1 MAQLNDRHAISI
13 IVPTYNEKE
22 TIIKFLEKVT
32 HQISKNNFNAG
43 IIVVDDGSPDG
54 TADLITNFSKTH
66 TNVTLL
72 NRREKKGLA
81 SACVHGFN
89 HANSPIL
96 GVMDADLS
104 HAPDALPYLLNPL
117 LYNMCDIAVGSRYVP
132 GGRIL
137 NWPLSRYMQSK
148 LACIVGSLL
157 TSIKDVTSGFFFFK
171 REVIEGVPLNP
182 LGFKICLEVLV
193 KGNYQTVMEV
203 PYTFCDR
210 ISGKSKMGLKQIR
223 EYGKQLAGLY
233 QYKKNKHGLLQNSS
247 Y

>member
-1 MAQLNDRHAISI
+1 MTNLNNNHRISI
-13 IVPTYNEKE
+13 VVPTYNEKE
-22 TIIKFLEKVT
+22 TIISFLERVT
-32 HQISKNNFNAG
+32 HQISKNNFDAG

-54 TADLITNFSKTH
+54 TAELITDFSKIH
-66 TNVTLL
+66 TNVALL

-81 SACVHGFN
+81 SACVYGFS
-89 HANSPIL
+89 HTNSPIL

-104 HAPDALPYLLNPL
+104 HAPSALPYLLNQL
-117 LYNMCDIAVGSRYVP
+117 VYNMCDIVVGSRYVP

-148 LACIVGSLL
+148 LACVVGSLL

-171 REVIEGVPLNP
+171 REVIEGVQLDP
-182 LGFKICLEVLV
+182 LGFKICLEILV

-210 ISGKSKMGLKQIR
+210 ISGKSKMGLKQIL
-223 EYGKQLAGLY
+223 EYGKQLRRLY
-233 QYKKNKHGLLQNSS
+233 KYKKTIHGT
-247 Y
+247 

>member
-1 MAQLNDRHAISI
+1 MTKTNNNHAISI

-22 TIIKFLEKVT
+22 TIISFLEKVT
-32 HQISKNNFNAG
+32 DQISKNNFNAG

-54 TADLITNFSKTH
+54 TAELINNFSKT
-66 TNVTLL
+66 NSNITLL

-81 SACVHGFN
+81 SACVYGFS
-89 HANSPIL
+89 HTDSPIL

-104 HAPDALPYLLNPL
+104 HAPGALPYLLNPL
-117 LYNMCDIAVGSRYVP
+117 LHNMCDIAVGSRYVP

-137 NWPLSRYMQSK
+137 NWPFSRYMQSK
-148 LACIVGSLL
+148 LACVVGSLL

-171 REVIEGVPLNP
+171 REVIEGVQLDP
-182 LGFKICLEVLV
+182 LGFKICLEILV

-210 ISGKSKMGLKQIR
+210 ISGKSKMGLRQII
-223 EYGKQLAGLY
+223 EYGKQLRRLRH
-233 QYKKNKHGLLQNSS
+233 YKKTVHGTS
-247 Y
+247 

>member
-1 MAQLNDRHAISI
+1 MTNLNNNHKISI

-22 TIIKFLEKVT
+22 TIISFLEKVT
-32 HQISKNNFNAG
+32 HQISKNNFDAG

-54 TADLITNFSKTH
+54 TAALIKDFSKIH
-66 TNVTLL
+66 TNVALL

-81 SACVHGFN
+81 SACVYGFS
-89 HANSPIL
+89 HTNSPIL

-104 HAPDALPYLLNPL
+104 HAPSALPYLLNQL
-117 LYNMCDIAVGSRYVP
+117 VYNMCDIVVGSRYVP

-137 NWPLSRYMQSK
+137 NWPFSRYMQSK
-148 LACIVGSLL
+148 LACVVGSLL

-171 REVIEGVPLNP
+171 REVIEGVQLDP
-182 LGFKICLEVLV
+182 LGFKICLEILV

-210 ISGKSKMGLKQIR
+210 ISGKSKMGLKQIL
-223 EYGKQLAGLY
+223 EYGKQLRRLY
-233 QYKKNKHGLLQNSS
+233 KYKKTIHGT
-247 Y
+247 